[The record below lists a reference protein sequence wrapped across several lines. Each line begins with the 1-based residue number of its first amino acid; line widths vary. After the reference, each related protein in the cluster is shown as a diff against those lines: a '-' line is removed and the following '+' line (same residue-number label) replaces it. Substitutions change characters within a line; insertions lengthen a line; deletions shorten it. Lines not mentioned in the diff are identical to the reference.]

1 VAAAAGNNGDSPMI
15 AVDRKT
21 IPDEILKDSV
31 LVHVA
36 AAYSSVSKQLERRTG
51 CSQTRGF
58 ILSTLR
64 GGAERNQNQI
74 ATLLGF
80 DRTVVHRSI
89 GTMLKEG
96 LVSKKKA
103 GTGRA
108 FAIRLTPKG
117 EKYREFLIKERR
129 VAEEKLRG
137 VLNAEERTTL
147 IRLLGI
153 VAEFEI

>member
-1 VAAAAGNNGDSPMI
+1 MI
-15 AVDRKT
+15 AVEKRM

-31 LVHVA
+31 LVHLA
-36 AAYSSVSKQLERRTG
+36 AAYFSVSKQLERRTG

-96 LVSKKKA
+96 LVTKKKA
-103 GTGRA
+103 GAGREMV
-108 FAIRLTPKG
+108 IRLTPKG
-117 EKYREFLIKERR
+117 EKYREVLIKERR
-129 VAEEKLRG
+129 GAEEKLCRAMSPEDRSG
-137 VLNAEERTTL
+137 L
-147 IRLLGI
+147 IRLLKVVG
-153 VAEFEI
+153 EIAV

>member
-1 VAAAAGNNGDSPMI
+1 MI
-15 AVDRKT
+15 TIDKKM

-31 LVHVA
+31 LAHLA
-36 AAYSSVSKQLERRTG
+36 AAYFSVSKQLERRTG

-74 ATLLGF
+74 ATMLGF
-80 DRTVVHRSI
+80 DRTVVHRAI
-89 GTMLKEG
+89 GTMRKEG

-103 GTGRA
+103 VSGRT
-108 FAIRLTPKG
+108 FVIRLTPKG
-117 EKYREFLIKERR
+117 EKYRELLIKERR
-129 VAEEKLRG
+129 TAEERLRG
-137 VLNAEERTTL
+137 VLNAEERTML

>member
-1 VAAAAGNNGDSPMI
+1 MI
-15 AVDRKT
+15 AVDRKM

-31 LVHVA
+31 LVNIA
-36 AAYSSVSKQLERRTG
+36 AAYFSVSKQLERRTG

-89 GTMLKEG
+89 GTMRKEG

-103 GTGRA
+103 VSGRT
-108 FAIRLTPKG
+108 FVIRLTPKG

-129 VAEEKLRG
+129 AAEERLRG
-137 VLNAEERTTL
+137 VLNAEERTML

>member
-1 VAAAAGNNGDSPMI
+1 MAAAGGNNGDSPMI
-15 AVDRKT
+15 AADKKM

-31 LVHVA
+31 LVNIA
-36 AAYSSVSKQLERRTG
+36 AAYFSVSKQLEHRTR

-74 ATLLGF
+74 ATLLGI

-89 GTMLKEG
+89 GTMVKEG
-96 LVSKKKA
+96 LVSKKKSA
-103 GTGRA
+103 TGRV
-108 FAIRLTPKG
+108 FVIRLTPKG

-129 VAEEKLRG
+129 AAEEKLRAI
-137 VLNAEERTTL
+137 LNSKERTIL
-147 IRLLGI
+147 IRLLGV
-153 VAEFEI
+153 VAEFKI